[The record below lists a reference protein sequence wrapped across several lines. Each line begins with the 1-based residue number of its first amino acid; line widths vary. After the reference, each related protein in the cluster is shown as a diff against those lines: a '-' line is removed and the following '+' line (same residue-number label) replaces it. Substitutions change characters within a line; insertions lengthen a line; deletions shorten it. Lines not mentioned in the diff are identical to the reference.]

1 MKMSKEDTLSEH
13 RKEEKGTV
21 RIVCFTL
28 LPSGKTAWNATKSN
42 IWLCTSISSVE
53 SRNRKEKLNKN
64 SDNYTTHRNNNFYIH
79 RY

>member
-42 IWLCTSISSVE
+42 I
-53 SRNRKEKLNKN
+53 
-64 SDNYTTHRNNNFYIH
+64 
-79 RY
+79 